1 MVVSTEIDSNIAF
14 VTDKLGVVDNNKGM
28 LPVIPRPTQK
38 RTTTKKPSRN
48 LKSFLKFL
56 TGSQKAIP
64 VKSIITNAR
73 KNAKI
78 EPSLVIKEIINGGI
92 IVKLNR
98 ESKIPNIRRIT
109 ASCIVIFLVSLF
121 FYKKVIST
129 WNSDSTLVTC
139 FLSDTIKIT

>member
-1 MVVSTEIDSNIAF
+1 
-14 VTDKLGVVDNNKGM
+14 
-28 LPVIPRPTQK
+28 
-38 RTTTKKPSRN
+38 KKPSRN

-109 ASCIVIFLVSLF
+109 ACCMVIFSL
-121 FYKKVIST
+121 S
-129 WNSDSTLVTC
+129 
-139 FLSDTIKIT
+139 LS